1 MQTKLKNK
9 VGIWDSHID
18 RIEKIQKHTQRSVK
32 ELNNFF
38 KKINKTK
45 IADDTN
51 KIYSCFHGHVES
63 ITQNNIAIV
72 KLIHDLIEYLV
83 SINQLNPENIKQ
95 SPQVDHT
102 LGVLTGYE
110 LFRLKQ
116 YAKIL
121 DEDEATNKRIIYSIK
136 RLEDGYLS
144 RGYNIKDYTGDEFA
158 IENNLKVV
166 NRIED
171 PDLKEGQK
179 IITRMIKPTIYY
191 KDIVLKPG
199 EVEIKAGTSKGK

>member
-1 MQTKLKNK
+1 MKDKMENK
-9 VGIWDSHID
+9 VAMLDSHID
-18 RIEKIQKHTQRSVK
+18 RIDHIQKDIQKSAK
-32 ELNNFF
+32 ELNKFF

-45 IADDTN
+45 ITDDIN
-51 KIYSCFHGHVES
+51 KVYGCFHQHVER
-63 ITQNNIAIV
+63 IDQNILAIGNLMQDMT
-72 KLIHDLIEYLV
+72 KNLI

-199 EVEIKAGTSKGK
+199 EVEIKAGTNKGK